1 MKTKTLSCIPQN
13 HEKYISFS
21 MGKLDFIDSF
31 QFLSTSL
38 EKLVKNLSKEGVE
51 KFKHLHHYIEKQH
64 PGQINEKMNLLMRK
78 GVYPYEYMDS
88 IDKFREKCLP
98 ERSAFHSS
106 IDDQDLSEADFYH
119 AQSVWKTFEMSDL
132 GDYHDLYME
141 TDIILLADV
150 FENFRNLCLRIYGLD
165 PAHFY
170 TAPGLAWQAALKMTD
185 VHLELF
191 TDPDMHLFIER
202 GLRGGI
208 SMISQRYA
216 KANNPYVEDYNHSQP
231 NNYLMY
237 LDANNLYG
245 WSMSQALTSHGFR
258 WLSKE
263 EINSFDIQNISEDFK
278 EGYILSVDL
287 DYPAELHD
295 LHSDY
300 PLAPEPFEVKPNML
314 SSYQKELLKE
324 LNLLETS
331 TRKLVPNLHNKTDYV
346 IHYRNLQLY
355 LSLGMKVTKVHQVLA
370 FQQEPW
376 LKKYIDFNT
385 NMRKA
390 AKNDFEKD
398 FYKLMNNSVF
408 GKTMENLRKR
418 VDIQLI
424 HREQRLLKVT
434 AKPGFKS
441 FKIFNKDLASVELT
455 KQNLVLNCPIYV
467 GFSILEMSKVLM
479 YHFHYNNV
487 KYTYGGNEELLFTDT
502 DSLCYNIFTED
513 LYKDLEKVKHHFD
526 FSDYP
531 SDHFLY
537 DDTNKKVLGKM
548 KDETMSEPMTEFVGL
563 RPKMYSLTYGPTA
576 KGVSKSVIMR
586 HSSYKECLFQRE
598 SHMETMITF
607 RSEKHQIHTIALNKT
622 SLSPFDDKRYILND
636 GIHTLAHG
644 HWRIS
649 HNAMTLSI

>member
-1 MKTKTLSCIPQN
+1 
-13 HEKYISFS
+13 
-21 MGKLDFIDSF
+21 
-31 QFLSTSL
+31 
-38 EKLVKNLSKEGVE
+38 
-51 KFKHLHHYIEKQH
+51 
-64 PGQINEKMNLLMRK
+64 MRK

-88 IDKFREKCLP
+88 VEKFDETHLP
-98 ERSAFHSS
+98 DRLDFYSS
-106 IDDQDLSEADFYH
+106 IDERGISEADYNH
-119 AQSVWKTFEMSDL
+119 AQSVWRTFQMSTL

-141 TDIILLADV
+141 TDVILLTDV
-150 FENFRNLCLRIYGLD
+150 FENFRELCLHIYGLD
-165 PAHFY
+165 PANFY

-216 KANNPYVEDYNHSQP
+216 KANNPYVEDYNESQP

-245 WSMSQALTSHGFR
+245 WSMSQSLPTHGFR
-258 WLSKE
+258 WLSRQ
-263 EINSFDIQNISEDFK
+263 EIDSLDIQHIGENAD

-287 DYPAELHD
+287 DYPVKLHD
-295 LHSDY
+295 THSDY
-300 PLAPEPFEVKPNML
+300 PLAPKSFEVKPNML
-314 SSYQKELLKE
+314 SSYQQELLKD
-324 LNLLETS
+324 LNLLDTS
-331 TRKLVPNLHNKTDYV
+331 TRKLVPNLNNKTDYV

-370 FQQEPW
+370 FQQDPW
-376 LKKYIDFNT
+376 LRKYIDFNT
-385 NMRKA
+385 KMRKA

-418 VDIQLI
+418 VEIQLI
-424 HREQRLLKVT
+424 NREQRLLKVT

-441 FKIFNKDLASVELT
+441 FKIFNNDLASVELT
-455 KQNLVLNCPIYV
+455 KQNLILNRPIYV
-467 GFSILEMSKVLM
+467 GFSILELSKVLM
-479 YHFHYNNV
+479 YDFHYNHI
-487 KYTYGGNEELLFTDT
+487 KSRYGRMAELLFTDT

-513 LYKDLEKVKHHFD
+513 LYNDMEQDKDKFD

-531 SDHFLY
+531 SDHFLH
-537 DDTNKKVLGKM
+537 DTTNKKVLGKM
-548 KDETMSEPMTEFVGL
+548 KDETTSVPMTEFVGL
-563 RPKMYSLTYGPTA
+563 RPKMYSLTFGPNEKRTA
-576 KGVSKSVIMR
+576 KGVSKSVIRSKLR
-586 HSSYKECLFQRE
+586 HTSYKQCLFERQ
-598 SHMETMITF
+598 SHMETMVTF
-607 RSEKHQIHTIALNKT
+607 RSDKHQIHTIALNKT
-622 SLSPFDDKRYILND
+622 TLSPFDDKRYILND

-649 HNAMTLSI
+649 QNASDMVI